1 MGTKSLIIALVDD
14 DTIFQYTASKILKA
28 TALTNN
34 ILQFANG
41 DEALQFIKQH
51 LSDVNALPDLIFL
64 DLNMPYSDGWMF
76 LDDFEKIK
84 RALAKPI
91 SIFILSAS
99 IDTRDLRRAKK
110 NTNVKGYVIK
120 PVTRE
125 KLQELLQHAA

>member
-14 DTIFQYTASKILKA
+14 DKIFQYTARKILKA
-28 TALTNN
+28 TTITDN
-34 ILQFANG
+34 ILQFTNG

-51 LSDVNALPDLIFL
+51 LSDVNRLPDLIFL

-76 LDDFEKIK
+76 LDDFDKVK

-99 IDTRDLRRAKK
+99 TDTRDVKRARK
-110 NTNVKGYVIK
+110 NANVKGYAIK
-120 PVTRE
+120 PITRE
-125 KLQELLQHAA
+125 KFAELVQRAA